1 MQTEWQTVYTLIRL
15 LLEEQSDLSL
25 HYLSRPRITMGNSML
40 FNKEKCKNMR
50 TPGILVVKSVCK
62 HATVKNVDRSE
73 FQLCHLHYGED
84 GLLNTH
90 TAGYSKDQPRATN
103 CKWTLE
109 SVEVWTKV
117 VPVMAESR
125 YGST

>member
-1 MQTEWQTVYTLIRL
+1 MQTEWQTVNTLIRL
-15 LLEEQSDLSL
+15 LLGEQSNLSL
-25 HYLSRPRITMGNSML
+25 LYLSRPRITVGNSML

-62 HATVKNVDRSE
+62 HAAVKNVDGSE
-73 FQLCHLHYGED
+73 LQLCHLHCGED
-84 GLLNTH
+84 GLLDTH

-103 CKWTLE
+103 CQWTLE
-109 SVEVWTKV
+109 SVEVWPNV
-117 VPVMAESR
+117 VPVMAESQ